1 MASDGRS
8 VTSQLTRECTF
19 SDSVEVHAR
28 VFLQSSTHSFP
39 SYLRGTGR
47 LQSQRLMAYG
57 AGELNERNNTERER
71 EDRSIATRLW
81 GRKRVKLLLWC
92 WTLWVSV
99 TRMDAI
105 ISHPLSA
112 IAIPIGMPFFSL
124 SGDMHRS
131 VWRCIWL
138 LTSTR
143 IVHTETS
150 TQRVLIEPF
159 AGLDPIRAFAIDSKR
174 IFEPSSRLRSCYR
187 ASLYWTPDA
196 APKEQRIEIWLR
208 NCATCQGFGL
218 AGSDKLKEKG

>member
-1 MASDGRS
+1 
-8 VTSQLTRECTF
+8 
-19 SDSVEVHAR
+19 
-28 VFLQSSTHSFP
+28 
-39 SYLRGTGR
+39 
-47 LQSQRLMAYG
+47 
-57 AGELNERNNTERER
+57 
-71 EDRSIATRLW
+71 
-81 GRKRVKLLLWC
+81 
-92 WTLWVSV
+92 
-99 TRMDAI
+99 MDAI

-218 AGSDKLKEKG
+218 AGSDKLKKKVNFMAENFVFEMIKHCLQSRSERLRKFTAEKKCRPEVRMRSRAAVLTPAIVLLLFQRCCDSAPNQQQPYNCPKECICLSSTQVSIQLFKDDC